1 MTNAALGRA
10 ATTFRALLKGYRVR
24 AELTQEEL
32 AEGSGVSVR
41 AISDMERGIAKSPQR
56 RTIEALAA
64 PLSLTDEELTGL
76 QKVAR
81 QGRAQPTPA
90 PAPAAA
96 GIYGTPLI
104 GLLPTDVD
112 DLTGRESDLDA
123 LRALSADLSG
133 GRRRSGRVAILSG
146 PPGTGKTTLAVR
158 VAHNLAG
165 EFPDGRLFLK
175 LRGMSAEPTNPA
187 DVLHLILR
195 SLGVDAVRIPADPE
209 DRAGLCRSLLQ
220 DRATLIVLD
229 DAADEAQVRPLLVG
243 GPRCL
248 TLITSR
254 QMLVGLERASRL
266 PLDVFGEDDAVTL
279 LSTIIGAGRVA
290 RERQAALELVELC
303 GRLPLALRIAGNR
316 LASRPAWP
324 LSRLVDQL
332 RDRSRRL
339 TTLTAGD
346 LDVRS
351 VFELSYRQL
360 SPNAAAVFRRLSL
373 VPAADFSV
381 GAAMT
386 LIEAS
391 DEDDAAVFLEELA
404 DASLL
409 QTSQE
414 NGRYQFHDL
423 LRVFATE
430 RLAREE
436 TPDVVEAAENRLA
449 DWLVRT
455 ATAAGR
461 YFHPT
466 DGVSPL
472 PVATPSFG
480 DHSGAGRW
488 LEVELK
494 NWLAAV
500 KSVAARGDHRPVLDL
515 AESMHWYS
523 EIGGTAGTWYDVF
536 ELAVNSAIALGSK
549 RDEAV
554 HLNYLAW
561 VQASLCDQAEESVKL
576 AQRALDAAVE
586 AGDRREQGWA
596 RVYLTSAHARD
607 AGRTT
612 SPKLFDEAAHLFE
625 EAGYP
630 LGVHVARAMR
640 ASYWY
645 RNGRFEEAA
654 EEFDVCVRYF
664 GQDFGG
670 SRTPVDDTNHAYL
683 LLRSAQNLAALDLPD
698 RALAHCETALD
709 LFRRHGA
716 AMGQARALQATG
728 SLMRR
733 RGDHANARRRLT
745 EAGELYER
753 IGLTQAQ
760 IDTLCDR
767 AALSE
772 EMGDPAS
779 ARADRERALGLCD
792 RLGRAEGGR
801 LREKLADR
809 LNAS

>member
-1 MTNAALGRA
+1 MTNAALGKA
-10 ATTFRALLKGYRVR
+10 VTTFKVLLKGYRVR
-24 AELTQEEL
+24 AGLTQEEL

-81 QGRAQPTPA
+81 QGRVPA
-90 PAPAAA
+90 PA
-96 GIYGTPLI
+96 GITGAHLI
-104 GLLPTDVD
+104 GILPADVD

-123 LRALSADLSG
+123 LRALSAGLG

-158 VAHNLAG
+158 VAHNLAE

-175 LRGMSAEPTNPA
+175 LRGMSAEQAGPA

-195 SLGVDAVRIPADPE
+195 SLGVDAVRIPADQE
-209 DRAGLCRSLLQ
+209 DRVSLCRSLLQ
-220 DRATLIVLD
+220 DRAALIVLD

-248 TLITSR
+248 TLVTSR
-254 QMLVGLERASRL
+254 QMLVGLEGASRL
-266 PLDVFGEDDAVTL
+266 ALDVFGEDDAVAL
-279 LSTIIGAGRVA
+279 LSTIIGADRVA
-290 RERQAALELVELC
+290 RERREALELVDLC

-316 LASRPAWP
+316 LASRPTWP

-332 RDRSRRL
+332 RDRGRRL

-386 LIEAS
+386 LIEAA
-391 DEDDAAVFLEELA
+391 DEDDAAVFLEELT

-436 TPDVVEAAENRLA
+436 APEVVEAAENRLA

-472 PVATPSFG
+472 PAATASFG
-480 DHSGAGRW
+480 DHAGAGRW

-494 NWLAAV
+494 NWHAAV

-523 EIGGTAGTWYDVF
+523 EIGGTASTWYDVF
-536 ELAVNSAIALGSK
+536 ELAVNAAIALGSD
-549 RDEAV
+549 REEAV
-554 HLNYLAW
+554 HRNYLSW
-561 VQASLCDQAEESVKL
+561 VQASLCDQAEEAVRMARL
-576 AQRALDAAVE
+576 AWDAAVK

-596 RVYLTSAHARD
+596 RVYLTSANARE
-607 AGRTT
+607 T
-612 SPKLFDEAAHLFE
+612 SPELFDEAVRLFE

-630 LGVHVARAMR
+630 LGVHVARTMR
-640 ASYWY
+640 ASYRY
-645 RNGRFEEAA
+645 REGRYDEAA
-654 EEFDVCVRYF
+654 EEFDACVRYF
-664 GQDFGG
+664 APDHGG
-670 SRTPVDDTNHAYL
+670 SRTPVDDTNYAYV
-683 LLRSAQNLAALDLPD
+683 LLRSAQNLAALDSAD
-698 RALAHCETALD
+698 RALTQCETALG

-716 AMGQARALQATG
+716 AMGQARALQETG
-728 SLMRR
+728 RFMRR
-733 RGDHANARRRLT
+733 QGDHANARRRLS

-760 IDTLCDR
+760 IDTLDER

-779 ARADRERALGLCD
+779 AHMDRERARGLRD
-792 RLGRAEGGR
+792 RLGRSEAVKPNYG
-801 LREKLADR
+801 
-809 LNAS
+809 S

>member
-1 MTNAALGRA
+1 MTNAARGKA
-10 ATTFRALLKGYRVR
+10 ATTFKALLKGYRVR
-24 AELTQEEL
+24 ANLTQEDL

-64 PLSLTDEELTGL
+64 PLSLTDDELTTL

-81 QGRAQPTPA
+81 QGRVQPIAA
-90 PAPAAA
+90 PAPVTA
-96 GIYGTPLI
+96 GIRESPLI
-104 GLLPTDVD
+104 GVLPTDVD
-112 DLTGRESDLDA
+112 DLTGRETDLAA
-123 LRALSADLSG
+123 LRALSADLRG
-133 GRRRSGRVAILSG
+133 GRRRAGRVAILSG
-146 PPGTGKTTLAVR
+146 PPGTGKTTLVVR
-158 VAHNLAG
+158 AAHNLA
-165 EFPDGRLFLK
+165 EDFPDGRLFLK
-175 LRGMSAEPTNPA
+175 LRGTSAGPTTPA

-209 DRAGLCRSLLQ
+209 DRVNLCRSLLR

-254 QMLVGLERASRL
+254 QMLVGLEGASRL
-266 PLDVFGEDDAVTL
+266 PLDVFDEDDAVSL

-290 RERQAALELVELC
+290 SERQAALELVELC

-316 LASRPAWP
+316 LASRPTWP

-332 RDRSRRL
+332 RDRNRRL

-373 VPAADFSV
+373 VPAADFSLE
-381 GAAMT
+381 AAMT
-386 LIEAS
+386 LIEAA
-391 DEDDAAVFLEELA
+391 DEDDAVFLEELA

-430 RLAREE
+430 RLNREE
-436 TPDVVEAAENRLA
+436 TPEAVEAAEHRLA
-449 DWLVRT
+449 DWLVST

-472 PVATPSFG
+472 PVATPSFA

-500 KSVAARGDHRPVLDL
+500 KSVAARGDHQPVLDL

-523 EIGGTAGTWYDVF
+523 EIGGTASTWYDVF
-536 ELAVNSAIALGSK
+536 ELAMASAIALGSK

-554 HLNYLAW
+554 HRNYLSW
-561 VQASLCDQAEESVKL
+561 VLATLCDQAEESGEM
-576 AQRALDAAVE
+576 ARRAWEAAVQ

-596 RVYLTSAHARD
+596 RLYLMSAHARD
-607 AGRTT
+607 AARTT
-612 SPKLFDEAAHLFE
+612 SPELFDEAVRLFE
-625 EAGYP
+625 DAGYP
-630 LGVHVARAMR
+630 LGVHMARGML
-640 ASYWY
+640 ASYLY
-645 RNGRFEEAA
+645 RNGRFADAA
-654 EEFDVCVRYF
+654 EEFDACVDYF
-664 GQDFGG
+664 AREHGG
-670 SRTPVDDTNHAYL
+670 SRTPVDDTNYAYL
-683 LLRSAQNLAALDLPD
+683 LLRSAQNLTALDSSD
-698 RALAHCETALD
+698 RALIYCETALE

-716 AMGQARALQATG
+716 TMGQARALQAIG
-728 SLMRR
+728 GLV
-733 RGDHANARRRLT
+733 GDHANARRHLN
-745 EAGELYER
+745 EAEELYER
-753 IGLTQAQ
+753 IGMTQAQ
-760 IDTLCDR
+760 IDTLCDK
-767 AALSE
+767 AARSE
-772 EMGDPAS
+772 KAGDPAS
-779 ARADRERALGLCD
+779 ARGDRERAMALCD
-792 RLGRAEGGR
+792 RLGRSEGSR
-801 LREKLADR
+801 LREKLAER
-809 LNAS
+809 LDAS

>member
-1 MTNAALGRA
+1 MTNAALARA
-10 ATTFRALLKGYRVR
+10 AKTFKVLLKEYRVR
-24 AELTQEEL
+24 AGLTQEEL

-64 PLSLTDEELTGL
+64 PLSLSDDELTGL
-76 QKVAR
+76 QKAAR
-81 QGRAQPTPA
+81 QGRAPA
-90 PAPAAA
+90 PESHGAH
-96 GIYGTPLI
+96 LI
-104 GLLPTDVD
+104 GILPADVD

-123 LRALSADLSG
+123 LRALSADPVA

-158 VAHNLAG
+158 VAHNLVE

-175 LRGMSAEPTNPA
+175 LRGMSAEPANPA

-195 SLGVDAVRIPADPE
+195 SLGLEAVRIPADQE
-209 DRAGLCRSLLQ
+209 DRVSLCRSLLQ

-248 TLITSR
+248 TLITGR
-254 QMLVGLERASRL
+254 QMLVGLEGASRL
-266 PLDVFGEDDAVTL
+266 ALDVFGEGDAVAL
-279 LSTIIGAGRVA
+279 LSTIVGADRVE
-290 RERQAALELVELC
+290 RERREALELVELC

-316 LASRPAWP
+316 LASRPTWP

-332 RDRSRRL
+332 RDRGRRL

-360 SPNAAAVFRRLSL
+360 SPNAAVVFRRLSL
-373 VPAADFSV
+373 VPAADFSA
-381 GAAMT
+381 GAART
-386 LIEAS
+386 LIEAA
-391 DEDDAAVFLEELA
+391 DEEDAAVYLEELT

-449 DWLVRT
+449 CWLVST

-461 YFHPT
+461 YFHPS

-480 DHSGAGRW
+480 DHCGAGRW
-488 LEVELK
+488 LEVELR
-494 NWLAAV
+494 NWHAAV
-500 KSVAARGDHRPVLDL
+500 KSVAARGDHRTVLDL

-523 EIGGTAGTWYDVF
+523 EIGGTASTWYDVF
-536 ELAVNSAIALGSK
+536 ELAVNAAIALGSD

-554 HLNYLAW
+554 HRNYLSW
-561 VQASLCDQAEESVKL
+561 VQASLCDQADEAVRMAEL
-576 AQRALDAAVE
+576 AWDAAE
-586 AGDRREQGWA
+586 KAGDRREQGWA
-596 RVYLTSAHARD
+596 RVYLTSAR
-607 AGRTT
+607 GRET
-612 SPKLFDEAAHLFE
+612 SPELFDEAVRLFA
-625 EAGYP
+625 EADYP
-630 LGVHVARAMR
+630 LGVHVARTMR
-640 ASYWY
+640 ASHRY
-645 RNGRFEEAA
+645 REGRYAEAA
-654 EEFDVCVRYF
+654 EEFDACVRYF
-664 GQDFGG
+664 APDHGG
-670 SRTPVDDTNHAYL
+670 PRTPVDDTNYAYV
-683 LLRSAQNLAALDLPD
+683 LLRSARNLAALDSAD
-698 RALAHCETALD
+698 RALTQCETALG

-716 AMGQARALQATG
+716 AMGQARALQETG
-728 SLMRR
+728 RFLWRQ
-733 RGDHANARRRLT
+733 GDHANARRRLSVA
-745 EAGELYER
+745 EELYER
-753 IGLTQAQ
+753 IGLTQAR
-760 IDTLCDR
+760 IDTLGER

-779 ARADRERALGLCD
+779 ARADRERAWGLRD
-792 RLGRAEGGR
+792 RLGRSDAERPTYGSG
-801 LREKLADR
+801 
-809 LNAS
+809 S

>member
-1 MTNAALGRA
+1 MTNAALGGA
-10 ATTFRALLKGYRVR
+10 ATTFKALLKGYRVR
-24 AELTQEEL
+24 AGLTQEEL

-81 QGRAQPTPA
+81 QGRTPA
-90 PAPAAA
+90 PAPA
-96 GIYGTPLI
+96 GINGAHLI
-104 GLLPTDVD
+104 GILPADVD

-123 LRALSADLSG
+123 LCGLSADLGG

-175 LRGMSAEPTNPA
+175 LRGMSAEQANPA

-195 SLGVDAVRIPADPE
+195 SLGVDAVRIPADQE
-209 DRAGLCRSLLQ
+209 DRVSLCRSLLQ
-220 DRATLIVLD
+220 DRAALIVLD

-248 TLITSR
+248 TLVTSR
-254 QMLVGLERASRL
+254 QMLVGLEGASRHA
-266 PLDVFGEDDAVTL
+266 LDVFGEDDAVAL
-279 LSTIIGAGRVA
+279 LSTIIGADRVA
-290 RERQAALELVELC
+290 REPREALELVELC

-316 LASRPAWP
+316 LASRPTWP
-324 LSRLVDQL
+324 LSRLLDQL
-332 RDRSRRL
+332 RDRGRRL

-386 LIEAS
+386 LIEAA
-391 DEDDAAVFLEELA
+391 DEDDAAVFLEELT

-436 TPDVVEAAENRLA
+436 TPEVVEAAETRLA

-472 PVATPSFG
+472 PAATPSFG

-494 NWLAAV
+494 NWHAAV

-523 EIGGTAGTWYDVF
+523 EIGGTASTWYDVF
-536 ELAVNSAIALGSK
+536 ELAVTAAIALGSD
-549 RDEAV
+549 REEAV
-554 HLNYLAW
+554 HRNYLSW
-561 VQASLCDQAEESVKL
+561 VQASLCDQADEAVRMAQL
-576 AQRALDAAVE
+576 AWDAAVK

-596 RVYLTSAHARD
+596 RVYLTSAH
-607 AGRTT
+607 GRET
-612 SPKLFDEAAHLFE
+612 SPELFDEAVRLFE
-625 EAGYP
+625 DADYP
-630 LGVHVARAMR
+630 LGVHVARTMR

-645 RNGRFEEAA
+645 REGRFGEAA
-654 EEFDVCVRYF
+654 EEFDACVRYF
-664 GQDFGG
+664 APEDGG
-670 SRTPVDDTNHAYL
+670 SRTPVDDTNYAYV
-683 LLRSAQNLAALDLPD
+683 LLRSARNLAALDSAD
-698 RALAHCETALD
+698 RALTQCETALA

-716 AMGQARALQATG
+716 AMGQARALQETG
-728 SLMRR
+728 RFMRR
-733 RGDHANARRRLT
+733 QGDHANARRRLS

-760 IDTLCDR
+760 IDTLHER

-772 EMGDPAS
+772 EMGDPA
-779 ARADRERALGLCD
+779 AAHTDRERAAGLRD
-792 RLGRAEGGR
+792 RLGRSEAAYGSG
-801 LREKLADR
+801 
-809 LNAS
+809 S

>member
-1 MTNAALGRA
+1 MTNAAPGRA
-10 ATTFRALLKGYRVR
+10 ATSFRVLLKGYRVR
-24 AELTQEEL
+24 ADLTQEEL

-76 QKVAR
+76 QKAAR
-81 QGRAQPTPA
+81 RGRAPSP
-90 PAPAAA
+90 
-96 GIYGTPLI
+96 GIPKTHLI
-104 GLLPTDVD
+104 GVLPADVD

-123 LRALSADLSG
+123 LRALSSDLSD
-133 GRRRSGRVAILSG
+133 GRRRAGRIAILSG

-158 VAHNLAG
+158 VAHNLTE

-175 LRGMSAEPTNPA
+175 LRGMSAEPANPA

-220 DRATLIVLD
+220 DRAVLIVLD

-248 TLITSR
+248 TLVTGR
-254 QMLVGLERASRL
+254 QMLVGLECASRL
-266 PLDVFGEDDAVTL
+266 PLDVFGEQDAVSL
-279 LSTIIGAGRVA
+279 LSAIIGADRVA

-316 LASRPAWP
+316 LASRPTWP

-332 RDRSRRL
+332 RGRRL

-346 LDVRS
+346 LCVRS

-360 SPNAAAVFRRLSL
+360 SPNAAAMFRRLSL
-373 VPAADFSV
+373 VPAADFPV

-386 LIEAS
+386 LVEAS

-436 TPDVVEAAENRLA
+436 APEVVATAEKRLS

-480 DHSGAGRW
+480 DHTGAGRW

-500 KSVAARGDHRPVLDL
+500 KSAAARGEHRPVLDL

-523 EIGGTAGTWYDVF
+523 EIGGTASVWYDVF
-536 ELAVNSAIALGSK
+536 GLAVNSAIALGSK

-554 HLNYLAW
+554 HRNYLSW
-561 VQASLCDQAEESVKL
+561 VQASLHDRVEESIRMARL
-576 AQRALDAAVE
+576 AWDAAVE

-607 AGRTT
+607 ADATT
-612 SPKLFDEAAHLFE
+612 SPKLFDEAARLFE

-630 LGVHVARAMR
+630 LGVHVARTMR

-645 RNGRFEEAA
+645 RNGRFADAA
-654 EEFDVCVRYF
+654 EEFDACVRYF
-664 GQDFGG
+664 AQEHGG
-670 SRTPVDDTNHAYL
+670 TRTPVDDTNYAYV
-683 LLRSAQNLAALDLPD
+683 LLRSAQNLAALDAPD
-698 RALAHCETALD
+698 RALTQGETALA

-716 AMGQARALQATG
+716 AMGQARALQETG
-728 SLMRR
+728 RFLRR
-733 RGDHANARRRLT
+733 QGDHANAHRRLS
-745 EAGELYER
+745 EAEELYER

-760 IDTLCDR
+760 IDTLGER
-767 AALSE
+767 AALADE
-772 EMGDPAS
+772 RGDPAS
-779 ARADRERALGLCD
+779 ARADRERARGLGD
-792 RLGRAEGGR
+792 RLGGVP
-801 LREKLADR
+801 
-809 LNAS
+809 

>member
-10 ATTFRALLKGYRVR
+10 ATTFKSLLKGYRVR

-76 QKVAR
+76 QKAAR
-81 QGRAQPTPA
+81 LGRAQPA
-90 PAPAAA
+90 PAPAPA
-96 GIYGTPLI
+96 GIYGAPLI

-112 DLTGRESDLDA
+112 DLTGRERDLDA
-123 LRALSADLSG
+123 LRALSADLG
-133 GRRRSGRVAILSG
+133 DGRRRSGRVAILSG

-158 VAHNLAG
+158 VAHNLAD

-175 LRGMSAEPTNPA
+175 LRGMSAEPANPA

-195 SLGVDAVRIPADPE
+195 SLGVDAVRIPADPD
-209 DRAGLCRSLLQ
+209 DRASLCRSLLL

-248 TLITSR
+248 TLITGR
-254 QMLVGLERASRL
+254 QMLVGLEGASRL
-266 PLDVFGEDDAVTL
+266 PLDVFGEDDAVAL
-279 LSTIIGAGRVA
+279 LSTIIGAGRIA
-290 RERQAALELVELC
+290 RERQAALELVALC

-316 LASRPAWP
+316 LASRPTWP

-373 VPAADFSV
+373 VPSADFSV

-386 LIEAS
+386 LVEAS
-391 DEDDAAVFLEELA
+391 DEDDAAVYLEELA

-436 TPDVVEAAENRLA
+436 TPGVVEAAENRLA

-466 DGVSPL
+466 DGISPL

-480 DHSGAGRW
+480 DPPGAGRW
-488 LEVELK
+488 LEIELE

-500 KSVAARGDHRPVLDL
+500 KSLAARGDHRQVLDL
-515 AESMHWYS
+515 AEAMHWYS
-523 EIGGTAGTWYDVF
+523 EIGGNASTWYDVF
-536 ELAVNSAIALGSK
+536 ELAVNSAIAIGSR

-554 HLNYLAW
+554 HRNYLSW
-561 VQASLCDQAEESVKL
+561 VLATLCDQAEESAKMTEQ
-576 AQRALDAAVE
+576 AWDAAVE

-596 RVYLTSAHARD
+596 RVYLTNAQARD
-607 AGRTT
+607 DARTT
-612 SPKLFDEAAHLFE
+612 PPELFDEATRLFE

-630 LGVHVARAMR
+630 LGVHVARTMR
-640 ASYWY
+640 ASYWH
-645 RNGRFEEAA
+645 RNGRFDDAA

-664 GQDFGG
+664 SQEHGG
-670 SRTPVDDTNHAYL
+670 SRTPVDDTNYAYM
-683 LLRSAQNLAALDLPD
+683 LLRSAQNLAALDSFD
-698 RALAHCETALD
+698 RALAQCETALG
-709 LFRRHGA
+709 LFRLHGA
-716 AMGQARALQATG
+716 AMGQARALQQTG
-728 SLMRR
+728 RFLRR
-733 RGDHANARRRLT
+733 RGDHANARRRLS
-745 EAGELYER
+745 EAEGLYER

-779 ARADRERALGLCD
+779 ARADRERAMGLCD
-792 RLGRAEGGR
+792 RLGRSEGSK
-801 LREKLADR
+801 LREMLAEH

>member
-1 MTNAALGRA
+1 MTNAAPDRA
-10 ATTFRALLKGYRVR
+10 ATSFRVLLKGYRVR
-24 AELTQEEL
+24 ADLTQEEL

-76 QKVAR
+76 QKAAR
-81 QGRAQPTPA
+81 QGRAPSP
-90 PAPAAA
+90 
-96 GIYGTPLI
+96 GIHKTYLI
-104 GLLPTDVD
+104 GVLPADVD

-123 LRALSADLSG
+123 LRALSADLG
-133 GRRRSGRVAILSG
+133 DGRRRSGRVAILSG

-165 EFPDGRLFLK
+165 EFPDGTLFLK
-175 LRGMSAEPTNPA
+175 LRGMSADPANPA
-187 DVLHLILR
+187 DLLHLILR
-195 SLGVDAVRIPADPE
+195 SLGVEAVRIPADPE
-209 DRAGLCRSLLQ
+209 DRAGLCRSLLR
-220 DRATLIVLD
+220 DRAALIVLD

-243 GPRCL
+243 GSRCL
-248 TLITSR
+248 TLVTSR
-254 QMLVGLERASRL
+254 QMLVGLECASRL
-266 PLDVFGEDDAVTL
+266 PLDVFGEHDAVAL
-279 LSTIIGAGRVA
+279 LSAIIGAGRVA

-316 LASRPAWP
+316 LASRPTWP

-332 RDRSRRL
+332 RDRGRRL

-346 LDVRS
+346 LCVRS

-360 SPNAAAVFRRLSL
+360 SPNAAVVFRRLSL

-381 GAAMT
+381 GAAMA
-386 LIEAS
+386 LVEAS

-430 RLAREE
+430 RLALEE
-436 TPDVVEAAENRLA
+436 SPEVVAAAEKRLA
-449 DWLVRT
+449 GWLVRT

-461 YFHPT
+461 YFHPS

-480 DHSGAGRW
+480 DHTGAGRW

-500 KSVAARGDHRPVLDL
+500 KSVAARGEHQPVLDL

-523 EIGGTAGTWYDVF
+523 EIGGTASVWYDVF
-536 ELAVNSAIALGSK
+536 GLAVDSAIALGSK

-554 HLNYLAW
+554 HRNYLSW
-561 VQASLCDQAEESVKL
+561 VQASLRDRAEESIRMARL
-576 AQRALDAAVE
+576 AWDAAVE
-586 AGDRREQGWA
+586 AGDPREQGWA

-607 AGRTT
+607 TGSTT
-612 SPKLFDEAAHLFE
+612 SPELFDEAVRLFE

-630 LGVHVARAMR
+630 LGVHVARTMR

-645 RNGRFEEAA
+645 RKGQFADAA
-654 EEFDVCVRYF
+654 EEFDGCVRYF
-664 GQDFGG
+664 AQEHGG
-670 SRTPVDDTNHAYL
+670 TRTPVDDTNYAYV
-683 LLRSAQNLAALDLPD
+683 LLRSAQNLAALDAPD
-698 RALAHCETALD
+698 RALTQCETALG

-716 AMGQARALQATG
+716 TMGQARALQETG
-728 SLMRR
+728 RLLRR
-733 RGDHANARRRLT
+733 QGDHANAHRRLS
-745 EAGELYER
+745 EAEELYER

-760 IDTLCDR
+760 IDTLGER
-767 AALSE
+767 AALAD
-772 EMGDPAS
+772 EMGDPGS
-779 ARADRERALGLCD
+779 ARADRERARGLGD
-792 RLGRAEGGR
+792 RLGE
-801 LREKLADR
+801 LP
-809 LNAS
+809 

>member
-1 MTNAALGRA
+1 MTNAALEGA
-10 ATTFRALLKGYRVR
+10 SFRVLLKGYRVR
-24 AELTQEEL
+24 ADLTQEEL

-76 QKVAR
+76 QKAAR
-81 QGRAQPTPA
+81 QGRTPS
-90 PAPAAA
+90 PE
-96 GIYGTPLI
+96 IHQTCLI
-104 GLLPTDVD
+104 GLLPADVE

-123 LRALSADLSG
+123 LRALSADLRD

-158 VAHNLAG
+158 AAHDLAG

-175 LRGMSAEPTNPA
+175 LRGMSAEPANPA

-220 DRATLIVLD
+220 DRAVLIVLD
-229 DAADEAQVRPLLVG
+229 DAAGEAQVRPLLVG

-248 TLITSR
+248 TLVTGR
-254 QMLVGLERASRL
+254 QMLVGLECASRL
-266 PLDVFGEDDAVTL
+266 PLDVFGEHDAIAL
-279 LSTIIGAGRVA
+279 LSAIVGADRVA
-290 RERQAALELVELC
+290 RERRAAHELVELC

-316 LASRPAWP
+316 LASRPTWP

-332 RDRSRRL
+332 RDRGRRL

-386 LIEAS
+386 LVEAS

-430 RLAREE
+430 RLALEE
-436 TPDVVEAAENRLA
+436 SPEVVAAAEKRLA

-480 DHSGAGRW
+480 DHTGAGRW

-523 EIGGTAGTWYDVF
+523 EIGGTASVWYDVF
-536 ELAVNSAIALGSK
+536 DLAVKSAIALGSK

-554 HLNYLAW
+554 HRNYLSW
-561 VQASLCDQAEESVKL
+561 VQASLRDRAEESIRMARL
-576 AQRALDAAVE
+576 AWDAAVE

-607 AGRTT
+607 T
-612 SPKLFDEAAHLFE
+612 SPKLFDEAARLFE

-630 LGVHVARAMR
+630 LGVHVARTMR

-645 RNGRFEEAA
+645 WNGQFADAA
-654 EEFDVCVRYF
+654 TEFDVCVRYF
-664 GQDFGG
+664 AQEHGG
-670 SRTPVDDTNHAYL
+670 TRTPVDDTNYAYV
-683 LLRSAQNLAALDLPD
+683 LLRSAQNLAALDAPD
-698 RALAHCETALD
+698 RALTQCETALG

-716 AMGQARALQATG
+716 AMGQARALQETG
-728 SLMRR
+728 RLLRR
-733 RGDHANARRRLT
+733 QGDHANAHRRLS
-745 EAGELYER
+745 EAEELYER

-760 IDTLCDR
+760 IDTLGER
-767 AALSE
+767 AALADE
-772 EMGDPAS
+772 RGDPAS
-779 ARADRERALGLCD
+779 ARADRERARGLGD
-792 RLGRAEGGR
+792 RLGG
-801 LREKLADR
+801 LP
-809 LNAS
+809 

>member
-1 MTNAALGRA
+1 MTNAAPGRIS
-10 ATTFRALLKGYRVR
+10 TFKALLKGYRVR
-24 AELTQEEL
+24 AGLTQEEL

-76 QKVAR
+76 QKAAR
-81 QGRAQPTPA
+81 QGRSPA
-90 PAPAAA
+90 PAPA
-96 GIYGTPLI
+96 GFPGWHPI
-104 GLLPTDVD
+104 GVLPADVD
-112 DLTGRESDLDA
+112 DLTGRESDLDT
-123 LRALSADLSG
+123 LRALSVDLRDA
-133 GRRRSGRVAILSG
+133 RRRSGRVAILSG

-158 VAHNLAG
+158 AAHNLAG

-175 LRGMSAEPTNPA
+175 LRGMSAEPANPA

-209 DRAGLCRSLLQ
+209 DRAGLCRSLLR

-248 TLITSR
+248 TLVTGR
-254 QMLVGLERASRL
+254 QMLVGLEGASRL
-266 PLDVFGEDDAVTL
+266 PVDVFDEDDAVAL
-279 LSTIIGAGRVA
+279 LSAIIGADRVA
-290 RERQAALELVELC
+290 RERQAALELVGLC

-324 LSRLVDQL
+324 LSRLVEQL
-332 RDRSRRL
+332 RDRGRRL

-373 VPAADFSV
+373 VPAADFSA

-386 LIEAS
+386 LVEAP

-436 TPDVVEAAENRLA
+436 TPDVVEAAENRLTG
-449 DWLVRT
+449 WLVRT

-472 PVATPSFG
+472 PMATPWFG
-480 DHSGAGRW
+480 DHTEAGRW

-494 NWLAAV
+494 NWLASV
-500 KSVAARGDHRPVLDL
+500 KHVAARGDHRPVLDL

-523 EIGGTAGTWYDVF
+523 EIGGTASTWYDVF
-536 ELAVNSAIALGSK
+536 ELAVSAAIALGSA

-554 HLNYLAW
+554 HRNYLSW
-561 VQASLCDQAEESVKL
+561 VQASLCDQTEAAVRTAQL
-576 AQRALDAAVE
+576 AWDAAVA

-596 RVYLTSAHARD
+596 RVYLTSAYARGTD
-607 AGRTT
+607 RTT
-612 SPKLFDEAAHLFE
+612 CPKLFDEAARLFE
-625 EAGYP
+625 EAEYP
-630 LGVHVARAMR
+630 LGVHVARTMR

-645 RNGRFEEAA
+645 RNGRFDDAA
-654 EEFDVCVRYF
+654 EEFDACVRYF
-664 GQDFGG
+664 APEPGG
-670 SRTPVDDTNHAYL
+670 SRTPVDDTNYAYV
-683 LLRSAQNLAALDLPD
+683 LLRSAQNLAALDSPD
-698 RALAHCETALD
+698 RALTHCETALG
-709 LFRRHGA
+709 LFRHHGA
-716 AMGQARALQATG
+716 AMGQARALQESG
-728 SLMRR
+728 KLMRR
-733 RGDHANARRRLT
+733 QGDHANAYRRLS
-745 EAGELYER
+745 EAEELYER

-760 IDTLCDR
+760 IDTLRER
-767 AALSE
+767 ADLSE
-772 EMGDPAS
+772 ERSDPES
-779 ARADRERALGLCD
+779 ARADRERARSLCD
-792 RLGRAEGGR
+792 RLGG
-801 LREKLADR
+801 LR
-809 LNAS
+809 

>member
-1 MTNAALGRA
+1 MTNAAPGRA
-10 ATTFRALLKGYRVR
+10 ATSFRVLLKGYRVR

-76 QKVAR
+76 QKAAR
-81 QGRAQPTPA
+81 QGRVPSPEIHKT
-90 PAPAAA
+90 
-96 GIYGTPLI
+96 YLI
-104 GLLPTDVD
+104 GVLPADVD
-112 DLTGRESDLDA
+112 DLTGRENDLDA
-123 LRALSADLSG
+123 LRALSADLCD

-158 VAHNLAG
+158 VAHNLAE
-165 EFPDGRLFLK
+165 EFPDGTLFLK
-175 LRGMSAEPTNPA
+175 LRGMSAEPANPA
-187 DVLHLILR
+187 DLLHLILR

-209 DRAGLCRSLLQ
+209 DRAGLCRSLLR

-248 TLITSR
+248 TLVTSR
-254 QMLVGLERASRL
+254 QMLVGLECASRL
-266 PLDVFGEDDAVTL
+266 PLDVFGEHDAIAL
-279 LSTIIGAGRVA
+279 LSAIIGAGRVA

-316 LASRPAWP
+316 LASRPTWP

-332 RDRSRRL
+332 RDRGRRL

-346 LDVRS
+346 LCVRS

-381 GAAMT
+381 GAAMA
-386 LIEAS
+386 LVEAS

-430 RLAREE
+430 RLALEE
-436 TPDVVEAAENRLA
+436 SPEVVTAAEKRLA

-461 YFHPT
+461 YFHPS

-480 DHSGAGRW
+480 DHTGAGRW

-500 KSVAARGDHRPVLDL
+500 KSVAGRGAHRPVLDL

-523 EIGGTAGTWYDVF
+523 EIGGTASVWYDVF
-536 ELAVNSAIALGSK
+536 ELAVKSAIALGSK

-554 HLNYLAW
+554 HRNYLSW
-561 VQASLCDQAEESVKL
+561 VQASLRDRAEESIRMARL
-576 AQRALDAAVE
+576 AWDAAVE
-586 AGDRREQGWA
+586 AGDPREQGWA

-607 AGRTT
+607 TGSTT
-612 SPKLFDEAAHLFE
+612 SPELFDEAVRLFE

-630 LGVHVARAMR
+630 LGVHVARTMR
-640 ASYWY
+640 ASY
-645 RNGRFEEAA
+645 RFRTGRFADAA

-664 GQDFGG
+664 AQEHGG
-670 SRTPVDDTNHAYL
+670 TRTPVDDTNYAYV
-683 LLRSAQNLAALDLPD
+683 LLRSAQNLAALDAPD
-698 RALAHCETALD
+698 RALTQCETALG

-716 AMGQARALQATG
+716 TMGQARALQETG
-728 SLMRR
+728 RLLRR
-733 RGDHANARRRLT
+733 QGDHANAHRRLS

-760 IDTLCDR
+760 IDTLGER
-767 AALSE
+767 AALAD
-772 EMGDPAS
+772 EMGDPGS
-779 ARADRERALGLCD
+779 ARADRERARGLGD
-792 RLGRAEGGR
+792 RLGG
-801 LREKLADR
+801 LP
-809 LNAS
+809 

>member
-1 MTNAALGRA
+1 MTNAAPGRA
-10 ATTFRALLKGYRVR
+10 ATSFRVLLKGYRVR

-76 QKVAR
+76 QKAAR
-81 QGRAQPTPA
+81 QGRAPSPEIHKT
-90 PAPAAA
+90 
-96 GIYGTPLI
+96 YLI
-104 GLLPTDVD
+104 GVLPADVD
-112 DLTGRESDLDA
+112 DLTGRENDLDA
-123 LRALSADLSG
+123 LRALSADLCD

-158 VAHNLAG
+158 VAHNLAE
-165 EFPDGRLFLK
+165 EFPDGTLFLK
-175 LRGMSAEPTNPA
+175 LRGMSAEPANPA
-187 DVLHLILR
+187 DLLHLILR

-209 DRAGLCRSLLQ
+209 DRAGLCRSLLR

-248 TLITSR
+248 TLVTSR
-254 QMLVGLERASRL
+254 QMLVGLECASRL
-266 PLDVFGEDDAVTL
+266 PLDVFGEHDAIAL
-279 LSTIIGAGRVA
+279 LSAIIGAGRVA

-316 LASRPAWP
+316 LASRPTWP

-332 RDRSRRL
+332 RDRGRRL

-346 LDVRS
+346 LCVRS

-381 GAAMT
+381 GAAMA
-386 LIEAS
+386 LVEAS

-430 RLAREE
+430 RLALEE
-436 TPDVVEAAENRLA
+436 SPEVVTAAEKRLA

-461 YFHPT
+461 YFHPS

-480 DHSGAGRW
+480 DHTGAGRW

-500 KSVAARGDHRPVLDL
+500 KSVAARGEHRPVLDL

-523 EIGGTAGTWYDVF
+523 EIGGTASVWYDVF
-536 ELAVNSAIALGSK
+536 ELAVDSAIALGSK

-554 HLNYLAW
+554 HRNYLSW
-561 VQASLCDQAEESVKL
+561 VQASLRDRAEESIRMARL
-576 AQRALDAAVE
+576 AWDAAVE
-586 AGDRREQGWA
+586 AGDPREQGWA

-607 AGRTT
+607 TGSTT
-612 SPKLFDEAAHLFE
+612 SPELFDEAVRLFE

-630 LGVHVARAMR
+630 LGVHVARTMR
-640 ASYWY
+640 ASY
-645 RNGRFEEAA
+645 RFRTGRFADAA

-664 GQDFGG
+664 AQEHGG
-670 SRTPVDDTNHAYL
+670 TRTPVDDTNYAYV
-683 LLRSAQNLAALDLPD
+683 LLRSAQNLAALDAPD
-698 RALAHCETALD
+698 RALTQCETALG

-716 AMGQARALQATG
+716 TMGQARALQETG
-728 SLMRR
+728 RLLRR
-733 RGDHANARRRLT
+733 QGDHANAHRRLS

-760 IDTLCDR
+760 IDTLGER
-767 AALSE
+767 AALAD
-772 EMGDPAS
+772 EMGDPGS
-779 ARADRERALGLCD
+779 ARADRERARGLGD
-792 RLGRAEGGR
+792 RLGG
-801 LREKLADR
+801 LP
-809 LNAS
+809 

>member
-10 ATTFRALLKGYRVR
+10 ATSFRALLKGYRVR
-24 AELTQEEL
+24 ADLTQEEL

-76 QKVAR
+76 QKAAR
-81 QGRAQPTPA
+81 RGRAPSP
-90 PAPAAA
+90 
-96 GIYGTPLI
+96 GIPKTHLI
-104 GLLPTDVD
+104 GVLPADVD

-123 LRALSADLSG
+123 LRALSADLCD
-133 GRRRSGRVAILSG
+133 GRRRAGRVAILSG

-158 VAHNLAG
+158 VAHNLAE

-175 LRGMSAEPTNPA
+175 LRGMSAEPATPA

-209 DRAGLCRSLLQ
+209 DRAGLCRSLLR
-220 DRATLIVLD
+220 DRAVLIVLD

-248 TLITSR
+248 TLVTGR
-254 QMLVGLERASRL
+254 QMLVGLECASRL
-266 PLDVFGEDDAVTL
+266 PLDVFGEHDAVAL
-279 LSTIIGAGRVA
+279 LSAIIGADRVA

-316 LASRPAWP
+316 LASRPTWP

-332 RDRSRRL
+332 RGRRL

-346 LDVRS
+346 LCVRS

-360 SPNAAAVFRRLSL
+360 SPNAAAMFRRLSL
-373 VPAADFSV
+373 VPAADFPV

-386 LIEAS
+386 LVEAS

-430 RLAREE
+430 RLALEE
-436 TPDVVEAAENRLA
+436 APEVVAAAEKRLTG
-449 DWLVRT
+449 WLVRT

-480 DHSGAGRW
+480 DHTGAGRW

-500 KSVAARGDHRPVLDL
+500 KSAAARGEHRPVLDL

-523 EIGGTAGTWYDVF
+523 EIGGTASVWYDVF
-536 ELAVNSAIALGSK
+536 GLAVDSAIALGSK

-554 HLNYLAW
+554 HRNYLSW
-561 VQASLCDQAEESVKL
+561 VQASLRDRADESIRMARL
-576 AQRALDAAVE
+576 AWDAAVE

-596 RVYLTSAHARD
+596 RVYLTSAHAR
-607 AGRTT
+607 GT
-612 SPKLFDEAAHLFE
+612 SPKLFDEAARLFE

-630 LGVHVARAMR
+630 LGVHVARTMR

-645 RNGRFEEAA
+645 RNGRFADAA
-654 EEFDVCVRYF
+654 EEFDACVRYF
-664 GQDFGG
+664 AQEHGG
-670 SRTPVDDTNHAYL
+670 TRTPVDDTNYAYV
-683 LLRSAQNLAALDLPD
+683 LLRSARNLAALDAPD
-698 RALAHCETALD
+698 RALTQCETALA

-716 AMGQARALQATG
+716 AMGQARALQETG
-728 SLMRR
+728 RFLRR
-733 RGDHANARRRLT
+733 QGDHANAHRRLS
-745 EAGELYER
+745 EAEELYER

-760 IDTLCDR
+760 IDTLGER
-767 AALSE
+767 AALADE
-772 EMGDPAS
+772 RGDPAS
-779 ARADRERALGLCD
+779 ARADRERARG
-792 RLGRAEGGR
+792 
-801 LREKLADR
+801 LADQ
-809 LNAS
+809 LDGVP

>member
-1 MTNAALGRA
+1 MTNAAPGRA
-10 ATTFRALLKGYRVR
+10 ATSFRVLLKGYRVR
-24 AELTQEEL
+24 ADLTQEEL

-76 QKVAR
+76 QKAAR
-81 QGRAQPTPA
+81 RGRAPSP
-90 PAPAAA
+90 
-96 GIYGTPLI
+96 GIPKTHLI
-104 GLLPTDVD
+104 GVLPADVD

-123 LRALSADLSG
+123 LRALSSDLSD
-133 GRRRSGRVAILSG
+133 GRRRAGRIAILSG

-158 VAHNLAG
+158 VAHNLTE

-175 LRGMSAEPTNPA
+175 LRGMSAEPANPA

-220 DRATLIVLD
+220 DRAVLIVLD

-248 TLITSR
+248 TLVTGR
-254 QMLVGLERASRL
+254 QMLVGLECASRL
-266 PLDVFGEDDAVTL
+266 PLDVFGEHDAVSL
-279 LSTIIGAGRVA
+279 LAAIIGADRVA

-316 LASRPAWP
+316 LASRPTWP

-332 RDRSRRL
+332 RGRRL

-346 LDVRS
+346 LCVRS

-360 SPNAAAVFRRLSL
+360 SPNAAAMFRRLSL
-373 VPAADFSV
+373 VPAADFPV

-386 LIEAS
+386 LVEAS

-436 TPDVVEAAENRLA
+436 APEVVAAAEKRLS

-480 DHSGAGRW
+480 DHTGAGRW

-500 KSVAARGDHRPVLDL
+500 KSAAARGEHRPVLDL

-523 EIGGTAGTWYDVF
+523 EIGGTASVWYDVF
-536 ELAVNSAIALGSK
+536 GLAVNSAIALGSK

-554 HLNYLAW
+554 HRNYLSW
-561 VQASLCDQAEESVKL
+561 VQASLRDRVEESIRMARL
-576 AQRALDAAVE
+576 AWDAAVE

-607 AGRTT
+607 ADATT
-612 SPKLFDEAAHLFE
+612 SPKLFDEAARLFE

-630 LGVHVARAMR
+630 LGVHVARTMR

-645 RNGRFEEAA
+645 RNGRFADAA
-654 EEFDVCVRYF
+654 EEFDACVRYF
-664 GQDFGG
+664 AQEHGG
-670 SRTPVDDTNHAYL
+670 TRTPVDDTNYAYV
-683 LLRSAQNLAALDLPD
+683 LLRSARNLAALDAPD
-698 RALAHCETALD
+698 RALTQGETALA

-716 AMGQARALQATG
+716 AMGQARALQETG
-728 SLMRR
+728 RFLRR
-733 RGDHANARRRLT
+733 QGDHANAHRRLS
-745 EAGELYER
+745 EAEELYER

-760 IDTLCDR
+760 IDTLGER
-767 AALSE
+767 AALADE
-772 EMGDPAS
+772 RGDPAS
-779 ARADRERALGLCD
+779 ARADRERARGLGD
-792 RLGRAEGGR
+792 RLGGVP
-801 LREKLADR
+801 
-809 LNAS
+809 

>member
-1 MTNAALGRA
+1 MTNAALERA
-10 ATTFRALLKGYRVR
+10 SFRVLLKGYRVR
-24 AELTQEEL
+24 ADLTQEEL

-76 QKVAR
+76 QKAAR
-81 QGRAQPTPA
+81 QGRAPSP
-90 PAPAAA
+90 
-96 GIYGTPLI
+96 GIHKTHLI
-104 GLLPTDVD
+104 GVLPADVD
-112 DLTGRESDLDA
+112 DLTGREGDLDA
-123 LRALSADLSG
+123 LRALSADLCD

-158 VAHNLAG
+158 AAHDLG
-165 EFPDGRLFLK
+165 GDFPDGRLFLK
-175 LRGMSAEPTNPA
+175 LRGMSAEPANPA

-195 SLGVDAVRIPADPE
+195 ALGVDAVRIPADPE
-209 DRAGLCRSLLQ
+209 DRAGLCRSLLR
-220 DRATLIVLD
+220 DRALLIVLD

-248 TLITSR
+248 TLVTGR
-254 QMLVGLERASRL
+254 QMLVGLECASRH
-266 PLDVFGEDDAVTL
+266 PLDVFGEHDALAL
-279 LSTIIGAGRVA
+279 LSAIIGAGRVE
-290 RERQAALELVELC
+290 RERRAAHELVELC

-332 RDRSRRL
+332 RDRGRRL

-360 SPNAAAVFRRLSL
+360 SPNAATVFRRLSL

-386 LIEAS
+386 LVEAS

-430 RLAREE
+430 RLALEE
-436 TPDVVEAAENRLA
+436 SPEVVAAAEKRLT

-480 DHSGAGRW
+480 DHTGAGRW

-500 KSVAARGDHRPVLDL
+500 KSAAARGDHRPVLDL

-523 EIGGTAGTWYDVF
+523 EIGGTASVWYDVF

-554 HLNYLAW
+554 HRNYLSW
-561 VQASLCDQAEESVKL
+561 VQASLRDRAEEAIRMAWL
-576 AQRALDAAVE
+576 AWDAAVE
-586 AGDRREQGWA
+586 AGDPREQGWA
-596 RVYLTSAHARD
+596 QVYLTSAHARD
-607 AGRTT
+607 T
-612 SPKLFDEAAHLFE
+612 SPKLFDEAARLFE

-630 LGVHVARAMR
+630 LGVHVARTMR

-645 RNGRFEEAA
+645 RTGRFADAA

-664 GQDFGG
+664 AQAHGG
-670 SRTPVDDTNHAYL
+670 TRTPVDDTNYAFV
-683 LLRSAQNLAALDLPD
+683 LLRSAQNLAALDAPD
-698 RALAHCETALD
+698 RALTHCEKALG
-709 LFRRHGA
+709 LFRRHGS
-716 AMGQARALQATG
+716 AMGQARALQETG
-728 SLMRR
+728 RFLRR
-733 RGDHANARRRLT
+733 QGDHANARRRLS
-745 EAGELYER
+745 EAEELYER
-753 IGLTQAQ
+753 IGLTQAR
-760 IDTLCDR
+760 IDTLGER
-767 AALSE
+767 AALAD

-779 ARADRERALGLCD
+779 ARADRKRARGLRD
-792 RLGRAEGGR
+792 RLGG
-801 LREKLADR
+801 LP
-809 LNAS
+809 

>member
-1 MTNAALGRA
+1 MTNAAPGRA
-10 ATTFRALLKGYRVR
+10 ATSFRVLLKGYRVR
-24 AELTQEEL
+24 ADLTQEEL

-64 PLSLTDEELTGL
+64 RLSLTDEELTGL
-76 QKVAR
+76 QKAAR
-81 QGRAQPTPA
+81 RGRAPSP
-90 PAPAAA
+90 
-96 GIYGTPLI
+96 GIPKTHLI
-104 GLLPTDVD
+104 GVLPADVD

-123 LRALSADLSG
+123 LRALSADLSE
-133 GRRRSGRVAILSG
+133 GRRRAGRVAILSG

-175 LRGMSAEPTNPA
+175 LRGMSADPANPA

-209 DRAGLCRSLLQ
+209 DRAGLCRSLLR
-220 DRATLIVLD
+220 DRAVLIVLD

-248 TLITSR
+248 TLVTGR
-254 QMLVGLERASRL
+254 QMLVGLECASRL
-266 PLDVFGEDDAVTL
+266 PLDVFSEHDAVSL
-279 LSTIIGAGRVA
+279 LSAIIGADRVA
-290 RERQAALELVELC
+290 RERRAALELVELC

-316 LASRPAWP
+316 LASRPTWP

-332 RDRSRRL
+332 RDRGRRL

-346 LDVRS
+346 LCVRS

-360 SPNAAAVFRRLSL
+360 SPNAAAMFRRLSL
-373 VPAADFSV
+373 VPAADFPV

-386 LIEAS
+386 LVEAS

-436 TPDVVEAAENRLA
+436 SPEVAAAAEKRLT

-480 DHSGAGRW
+480 DHTGAGRW
-488 LEVELK
+488 LEAELK

-523 EIGGTAGTWYDVF
+523 EIGGTASVWYDVF
-536 ELAVNSAIALGSK
+536 GLAVNSAIALGSK

-554 HLNYLAW
+554 HRNYLSW
-561 VQASLCDQAEESVKL
+561 VHASLRDRAEESIRMARL
-576 AQRALDAAVE
+576 AWDAAVE

-607 AGRTT
+607 ADATT
-612 SPKLFDEAAHLFE
+612 SPKLFDEAARLFE

-630 LGVHVARAMR
+630 LGVHVARTMR

-645 RNGRFEEAA
+645 RNGRFADAA
-654 EEFDVCVRYF
+654 QEFDVCVRYF
-664 GQDFGG
+664 AQEHGG
-670 SRTPVDDTNHAYL
+670 TRTPVDDTNYAYV
-683 LLRSAQNLAALDLPD
+683 LLRSARNLAALDAPD
-698 RALAHCETALD
+698 RALTQCETALA
-709 LFRRHGA
+709 LFRKHGA
-716 AMGQARALQATG
+716 AMGQARALQETG
-728 SLMRR
+728 RLLRR
-733 RGDHANARRRLT
+733 QGDHANAHRRLS
-745 EAGELYER
+745 EAEELYER
-753 IGLTQAQ
+753 IGLAQAQ
-760 IDTLCDR
+760 IETLVER
-767 AALSE
+767 AALADES
-772 EMGDPAS
+772 GDPAS
-779 ARADRERALGLCD
+779 ARADRERARGLGFGTSD
-792 RLGRAEGGR
+792 VP
-801 LREKLADR
+801 KPTQ
-809 LNAS
+809 

>member
-1 MTNAALGRA
+1 MTNAALGKA
-10 ATTFRALLKGYRVR
+10 APTFKTQLKGYRVR
-24 AELTQEEL
+24 AGLTQEEL

-64 PLSLTDEELTGL
+64 SLTLTDEELTAL

-81 QGRAQPTPA
+81 QGRVQPAAVPE
-90 PAPAAA
+90 PAAA
-96 GIYGTPLI
+96 GIYDSPLI
-104 GLLPTDVD
+104 GVLPTDVD
-112 DLTGRESDLDA
+112 DLTGRERDLDA

-158 VAHNLAG
+158 VAHNLA
-165 EFPDGRLFLK
+165 EDFPDGRLFLK
-175 LRGMSAEPTNPA
+175 LRGMSSEPTNPA

-195 SLGVDAVRIPADPE
+195 SLGIDAVRIPADPE
-209 DRAGLCRSLLQ
+209 DRISLCRSLLQ
-220 DRATLIVLD
+220 DRATLVVLD

-254 QMLVGLERASRL
+254 QMLVGLEGASRL

-279 LSTIIGAGRVA
+279 LSTIIGAGRVT

-316 LASRPAWP
+316 LASRPTWP
-324 LSRLVDQL
+324 LTRLVDQL

-391 DEDDAAVFLEELA
+391 DEDDAAIFLEELA

-409 QTSQE
+409 QTSPE

-430 RLAREE
+430 RLSREE
-436 TPDVVEAAENRLA
+436 PPEAVEAAKNRLA
-449 DWLVRT
+449 DWLVHT

-466 DGVSPL
+466 DGVSPS
-472 PVATPSFG
+472 PVATPSFD
-480 DHSGAGRW
+480 DHARAGRW

-500 KSVAARGDHRPVLDL
+500 KSVAARGGHQPVLDL

-523 EIGGTAGTWYDVF
+523 EIGGTASTWRDVF
-536 ELAVNSAIALGSK
+536 ELAVTSAVAIGSK

-561 VQASLCDQAEESVKL
+561 VQASLCDQAEESVKM
-576 AQRALDAAVE
+576 AHRAWDAAVE

-596 RVYLTSAHARD
+596 RIYLTSAHAHD
-607 AGRTT
+607 TGLTT
-612 SPKLFDEAAHLFE
+612 SPKLFDEATRLFE

-645 RNGRFEEAA
+645 RNGRFDDAA
-654 EEFDVCVRYF
+654 EEFDTCIAYF
-664 GQDFGG
+664 AQERGG
-670 SRTPVDDTNHAYL
+670 SRTPVDDTNYAYL
-683 LLRSAQNLAALDLPD
+683 LLRSVQNLAALNASD
-698 RALAHCETALD
+698 RALSHCETALA

-716 AMGQARALQATG
+716 AMGQARALQTSG
-728 SLMRR
+728 TLMRR
-733 RGDHANARRRLT
+733 QGDHVNARRRLT
-745 EAGELYER
+745 EAEEIYER
-753 IGLTQAQ
+753 IGLTQSQ

-767 AALSE
+767 ASLAE
-772 EMGDPAS
+772 EMGDPAA
-779 ARADRERALGLCD
+779 ARDDRERALGLCD
-792 RLGRAEGGR
+792 RLGQAEGGK

>member
-1 MTNAALGRA
+1 MTNAAPARA
-10 ATTFRALLKGYRVR
+10 ATTFKVLLKEYRVR
-24 AELTQEEL
+24 AGLTQEGL

-64 PLSLTDEELTGL
+64 PLSLSDDELTGL
-76 QKVAR
+76 QKAAR
-81 QGRAQPTPA
+81 QGRAPA
-90 PAPAAA
+90 PESHGAH
-96 GIYGTPLI
+96 LI
-104 GLLPTDVD
+104 GILPADVD

-123 LRALSADLSG
+123 LRALSADLAA

-158 VAHNLAG
+158 VAHNLDG

-175 LRGMSAEPTNPA
+175 LRGMSAEPANPA

-195 SLGVDAVRIPADPE
+195 SLGVEAVRIPADQE
-209 DRAGLCRSLLQ
+209 DRVSLCRSLLQ

-248 TLITSR
+248 TLITGR
-254 QMLVGLERASRL
+254 QMLVGLEGASRL
-266 PLDVFGEDDAVTL
+266 ALDVFGENDAVAL
-279 LSTIIGAGRVA
+279 LSTIIGADRVA
-290 RERQAALELVELC
+290 RERREALELVELC

-316 LASRPAWP
+316 LASRPTWP
-324 LSRLVDQL
+324 LSRLVEQL
-332 RDRSRRL
+332 RDRGRRL

-360 SPNAAAVFRRLSL
+360 SPNAAVVFRRLSL
-373 VPAADFSV
+373 VPAADFSA
-381 GAAMT
+381 GAART
-386 LIEAS
+386 LIEAA
-391 DEDDAAVFLEELA
+391 DEEDAAVYLEELT

-449 DWLVRT
+449 GWLVST

-466 DGVSPL
+466 DGVSPP

-480 DHSGAGRW
+480 DHCGAGRW
-488 LEVELK
+488 LEAELK
-494 NWLAAV
+494 NWHAAV
-500 KSVAARGDHRPVLDL
+500 KSVAARGDHRAVLDL

-523 EIGGTAGTWYDVF
+523 EIGGTASTWYDVF
-536 ELAVNSAIALGSK
+536 ELAVNAAIALGSD

-554 HLNYLAW
+554 HRNYLSW
-561 VQASLCDQAEESVKL
+561 VQASLCGQADEAVRMAKL
-576 AQRALDAAVE
+576 AWDAAKK

-596 RVYLTSAHARD
+596 RVYLTSAH
-607 AGRTT
+607 GPET
-612 SPKLFDEAAHLFE
+612 SPELFDEAVRLFE
-625 EAGYP
+625 EADYP
-630 LGVHVARAMR
+630 LGVHVARTMR
-640 ASYWY
+640 ASHRY
-645 RNGRFEEAA
+645 REGRYDEAA
-654 EEFDVCVRYF
+654 EEFDACVRYF
-664 GQDFGG
+664 APDHGG
-670 SRTPVDDTNHAYL
+670 PRTPVDDTNYAYV
-683 LLRSAQNLAALDLPD
+683 LLRSARNLAALDSAD
-698 RALAHCETALD
+698 RALMQCETALG

-716 AMGQARALQATG
+716 AMGQARALQETG
-728 SLMRR
+728 RFMWRQ
-733 RGDHANARRRLT
+733 GDHANARRRLS
-745 EAGELYER
+745 EAEELYER
-753 IGLTQAQ
+753 IGLTQAR
-760 IDTLCDR
+760 IDTIGER

-779 ARADRERALGLCD
+779 ARADRERARGLRD
-792 RLGRAEGGR
+792 RLGRSDVDGSGR
-801 LREKLADR
+801 
-809 LNAS
+809 